1 MNNML
6 EKILVCLDGSTPA
19 ERILPFIT
27 PEAATQHSKLI
38 LLTVIDLPETVL
50 PFNIPGSPA
59 VPVSTQG
66 TMKRIFTEEKTA
78 NDYLSGQEKALEV
91 KGLDV
96 DYAVQSGSAGETI
109 VNYAQEN
116 DCTLIAIATH
126 GHGGFRRFALGSTAD
141 YVVHHSAVPVL
152 TVRR

>member
-1 MNNML
+1 ML

-19 ERILPFIT
+19 ERIIPYIT
-27 PEAATQHSKLI
+27 REAVALHGKLV
-38 LLTVIDLPETVL
+38 LLCVIDLPETML
-50 PFNIPGSPA
+50 SLNLPGSPA

-66 TMKRIFTEEKTA
+66 AVKRTFTEENSA
-78 NDYLSGQEKALEV
+78 DDYLQKQAELLKAQGLEV
-91 KGLDV
+91 
-96 DYAVQSGSAGETI
+96 DYVVLSGNSGETI

-116 DCTLIAIATH
+116 GCTLIAISTH

-141 YVVHHSAVPVL
+141 FVVHHSAIPVL

>member
-1 MNNML
+1 ML

-19 ERILPFIT
+19 ERVLSYIT
-27 PEAATQHSKLI
+27 RDALSLHSKII
-38 LLTVIDLPETVL
+38 LLRVIDLPETIL
-50 PFNIPGSPA
+50 PFSIPGSPA

-66 TMKRIFTEEKTA
+66 AVKRTFTEEKEA
-78 NDYLSGQEKALEV
+78 NDYLKGKAKSLKA

-96 DYAVQSGSAGETI
+96 DYVVQSGTAGETI

-116 DCTLIAIATH
+116 DFTLIAIATH

-141 YVVHHSAVPVL
+141 FVVHHSSIPVL

>member
-1 MNNML
+1 ML

-19 ERILPFIT
+19 ERILPIIT
-27 PEAATQHSKLI
+27 PEAAARHSKLV
-38 LLTVIDLPETVL
+38 LLTVIDNPESIIPL
-50 PFNIPGSPA
+50 NIPGAPA
-59 VPVSTQG
+59 VTVSTSG
-66 TMKRIFTEEKTA
+66 AVKRTFTEEKSAEGYLENEAKDLTA
-78 NDYLSGQEKALEV
+78 

-96 DYAVQSGSAGETI
+96 DYVVLSGPPGETI
-109 VNYAQEN
+109 VSYAQEN
-116 DCTLIAIATH
+116 ECTLIAIATH

>member
-1 MNNML
+1 
-6 EKILVCLDGSTPA
+6 
-19 ERILPFIT
+19 
-27 PEAATQHSKLI
+27 
-38 LLTVIDLPETVL
+38 
-50 PFNIPGSPA
+50 
-59 VPVSTQG
+59 
-66 TMKRIFTEEKTA
+66 MKRTFTEEQTA
-78 NDYLSGQEKALEV
+78 DDYLSGQAKSLAA

-96 DYAVQSGSAGETI
+96 DYVVLSGSPGETI

-141 YVVHHSAVPVL
+141 HVVHHSAVPVL